1 MAYCSASDVRD
12 VARLDI
18 TASTS
23 DAGISAIIDAVCLR
37 IDQFSNL
44 PEGGYAVTV
53 DTTRNYNWDHLHN
66 GQLHL
71 DMSLLSLTTLTNGD
85 GSALPTGSYR
95 LYPRNTPQKWFIG
108 LLSGY
113 GWGMET
119 DGEIIVTGKFGHS
132 LIVPPNVA
140 EAATMWSAYL
150 VKRYQAALQ
159 DATANQELGQ
169 LVYSEAIPKQVLAL
183 LRPRGAML

>member
-1 MAYCSASDVRD
+1 MAYCTAADVRD
-12 VARLDI
+12 SARLDI

-23 DAGISAIIDAVCLR
+23 DAGIEAIIDAVCLR

-44 PEGGYAVTV
+44 PDGGYEVTA
-53 DTTRNYNWDHLHN
+53 DTTRYYDYSHIHQGRL
-66 GQLHL
+66 QL
-71 DMSLLSLTTLTNGD
+71 DMSLLSLTSLTNGD
-85 GSALPTGSYR
+85 GSDLPTGSYR
-95 LYPRNTPQKWFIG
+95 LQPRNTPQKWFIE
-108 LLSGY
+108 LLSGW
-113 GWGMET
+113 GWGMVT

-132 LIVPPNVA
+132 LTVPPNIA

-159 DATANQELGQ
+159 DATANQDLGQ
-169 LVYSEAIPKQVLAL
+169 LVYSEAIPKQVMAL

>member
-1 MAYCSASDVRD
+1 MTYCSASDVRD
-12 VARLDI
+12 SARLDI

-23 DAGISAIIDAVCLR
+23 DAGIEAIIDAVCLR
-37 IDQFSNL
+37 IDEFSNL
-44 PEGGYAVTV
+44 PAGGYAVTA
-53 DTTRNYNWDHLHN
+53 DTTRRYDWNDLHD

-71 DMSLLSLTTLTNGD
+71 DMSLLSLTSLTNGD
-85 GSALPTGSYR
+85 GSDLPTGSYR

-132 LIVPPNVA
+132 LTVPPNIA

-150 VKRYQAALQ
+150 VKRYQGALQ
-159 DATANQELGQ
+159 DATANQDLGQ
-169 LVYSEAIPKQVLAL
+169 LVYSEAIPKQVMAL
-183 LRPRGAML
+183 LRGRGPML

>member
-1 MAYCSASDVRD
+1 MAYCTADDVRD
-12 VARLDI
+12 SARLDI

-44 PEGGYAVTV
+44 PEGSYAVTA
-53 DTTRNYNWDHLHN
+53 DTTRYYQYNDIYRGRL
-66 GQLHL
+66 QL
-71 DMSLLSLTTLTNGD
+71 DMSLLTLTTLTNGD
-85 GSALPTGSYR
+85 SSALPTGSYR
-95 LYPRNTPQKWFIG
+95 LHPRNTPQKWFIE
-108 LLSGY
+108 LLSGWD
-113 GWGMET
+113 WGITT
-119 DGEIIVTGKFGHS
+119 DGEIAVTGKFGQS
-132 LIVPPNVA
+132 LTAPANVV

-150 VKRYQAALQ
+150 VKRYQGALQ

-169 LVYSEAIPKQVLAL
+169 LIYSEAIPTQVMAL